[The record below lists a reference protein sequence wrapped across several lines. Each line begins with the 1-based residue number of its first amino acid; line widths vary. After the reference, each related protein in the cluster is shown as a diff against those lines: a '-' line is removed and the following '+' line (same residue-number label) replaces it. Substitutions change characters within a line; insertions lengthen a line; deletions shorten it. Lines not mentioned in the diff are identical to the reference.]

1 MSETLRQ
8 QELLRK
14 SDRLYVVTPV
24 IQRSVLE
31 AHPKK
36 PIISAIVAEMGGAFH
51 LVRIVKASYL
61 DGTDLFRKL
70 RLEAKTIVTEI
81 KLKQQFMEEDF
92 DFCKA
97 TDSQKATEFLAF
109 RSHVDDATSE
119 LLGYV
124 TMNFA
129 DVKQR
134 FFRDHLLKTTKRVNE
149 FKKKYTTT
157 PVYGWHKV
165 FAKEKFSAV
174 VDTPLGNMTGP
185 EGDKWV
191 ELPESIGN
199 LSMAELWENG
209 REGVKNLLH
218 MELIKVMPISPE
230 TTRVCDVFLNRIE
243 SWLNYHAAKCY
254 IKRIESVG
262 GKVENIPSWSR
273 R

>member
-1 MSETLRQ
+1 MSEALRQ

-14 SDRLYVVTPV
+14 ADRLYVVTPV

-36 PIISAIVAEMGGAFH
+36 PIISAVVAEMGGAFH
-51 LVRIVKASYL
+51 LVRIVKASPL
-61 DGTDLFRKL
+61 DEVEMFRKL
-70 RLEAKTIVTEI
+70 RSENKTIVTEI
-81 KLKQQFMEEDF
+81 KLKPQFMDEDF
-92 DFCKA
+92 DFCKV

-109 RSHVDDATSE
+109 KSHVDDATSE

-124 TMNFA
+124 AMNFGE
-129 DVKQR
+129 VKNR
-134 FFRDHLLKTTKRVNE
+134 FFRDHLLHVSKRVNE
-149 FKKKYTTT
+149 FKKKYPTT

-165 FAKEKFSAV
+165 FAKEKFAAAV
-174 VDTPLGNMTGP
+174 ESKVGHTVGP
-185 EGDKWV
+185 EGDKYV

-199 LSMAELWENG
+199 MSMAELWENG
-209 REGVKNLLH
+209 REGVKNLLN

-262 GKVENIPSWSR
+262 GKITDIPAWKW
-273 R
+273 

>member
-1 MSETLRQ
+1 MSEALRQ

-14 SDRLYVVTPV
+14 ADRLYVVTPV

-70 RLEAKTIVTEI
+70 RLEAKTLVTEI

-92 DFCKA
+92 NFCKA

-109 RSHVDDATSE
+109 KSHVDDATSE

-149 FKKKYTTT
+149 FKKKYPTT

-165 FAKEKFSAV
+165 FAKEKFAAA
-174 VDTPLGNMTGP
+174 VDTPLGNMSGP
-185 EGDKWV
+185 EGDKYV

-262 GKVENIPSWSR
+262 GKITGIPAWKW
-273 R
+273 